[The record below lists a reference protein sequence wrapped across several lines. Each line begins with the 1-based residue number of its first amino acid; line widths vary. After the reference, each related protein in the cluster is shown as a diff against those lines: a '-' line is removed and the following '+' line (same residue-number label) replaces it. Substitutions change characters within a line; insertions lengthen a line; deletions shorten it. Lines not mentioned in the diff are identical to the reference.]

1 MKRSVQ
7 EVLELVVIG
16 LVALVVGMLLLWG
29 AGWVFTFLGW
39 LLRLVGSFIW
49 LLLRFIIPIA
59 IVAGI
64 VYLIVRLVTNQ
75 QKSRAKTTYSPTVS
89 GPSGSSVPVT
99 PSVAPQTITTPPVQT
114 DTVRV
119 DPDIAARPT
128 PDTGAPPREAPPR
141 ESPPKASQTEASTPP
156 GSQDTPGS
164 ERVVETRADDA
175 EPVDYD
181 VDTSGFKKMDDLAE
195 DLNSDEDRS

>member
-16 LVALVVGMLLLWG
+16 LVALVVGMLVLWG

-39 LLRLVGSFIW
+39 LLRLIGGFIW

-64 VYLIVRLVTNQ
+64 VYLVVRLVTNQ
-75 QKSRAKTTYSPTVS
+75 SKKSNTVHSPTVS
-89 GPSGSSVPVT
+89 GPTGSVSTT
-99 PSVAPQTITTPPVQT
+99 PSVPATPSVSPERVTTTPDAP
-114 DTVRV
+114 TVRV
-119 DPDIAARPT
+119 DPDIAPRPAPSPADPSQTMPSQTIPPVTQTT
-128 PDTGAPPREAPPR
+128 PD
-141 ESPPKASQTEASTPP
+141 
-156 GSQDTPGS
+156 S

-181 VDTSGFKKMDDLAE
+181 VDTSGYKKVDDLAE
-195 DLNSDEDRS
+195 DMDEDDKV

>member
-16 LVALVVGMLLLWG
+16 LVALVVGMLVLWG

-39 LLRLVGSFIW
+39 LLRLVGGFIW

-75 QKSRAKTTYSPTVS
+75 SKKASAAHTPTVS
-89 GPSGSSVPVT
+89 GPATSPSVPVT
-99 PSVAPQTITTPPVQT
+99 PSVSPERIVTPAQDPV
-114 DTVRV
+114 VRV
-119 DPDIAARPT
+119 DPDIATRPA
-128 PDTGAPPREAPPR
+128 PSHDAGAVSETQTT
-141 ESPPKASQTEASTPP
+141 SPIT
-156 GSQDTPGS
+156 QDTPGS

-195 DLNSDEDRS
+195 DLKDSDEDDKG

>member
-16 LVALVVGMLLLWG
+16 LVALIVGMLLLWG

-75 QKSRAKTTYSPTVS
+75 QKKSNAKTTYSPTVS
-89 GPSGSSVPVT
+89 GPATSPSVPVT
-99 PSVAPQTITTPPVQT
+99 PSVAPERITTPPPAP
-114 DTVRV
+114 TVRV
-119 DPDIAARPT
+119 DPDIAARPASSYDADT
-128 PDTGAPPREAPPR
+128 FETGA
-141 ESPPKASQTEASTPP
+141 ASATQTPP
-156 GSQDTPGS
+156 PVTQDTPGS

-195 DLNSDEDRS
+195 DLASNDEDEDTKS